1 MLKITKKKQL
11 VAQARKKEDL
21 TFMYENISNELSAV
35 EKTLDNVSYQIK
47 FFGTSPELQKG
58 KQDCELMLQWILNEL
73 DQVKKELFLLNSL
86 HTK

>member
-21 TFMYENISNELSAV
+21 TFLYENISKELSEV

-73 DQVKKELFLLNSL
+73 DQVKKGLFLLNSL
-86 HTK
+86 QTK